1 MASFARIGGR
11 TPQAQK
17 RKWMDLDARSR
28 PWIDRHRCFAAQ
40 SDTRRVSGM
49 VPGASSNPRPSPRFS
64 TVQVQPLHLF
74 PPLCPPHLHPQRCM
88 RARVHRMGPL
98 LDLLLHGLEL
108 AFPSSLL
115 VCFFGIFPTFPRTI
129 WIATLHDEA
138 DVLGAFEAR
147 SMGSEWEARRT
158 ANVERNAR
166 TMRRLG
172 LQPARAECE
181 GSRCRTKRKRLGH
194 EGNACRRRSARLS
207 SSNAAV
213 GTAPWESDVEKTKD
227 LKMKLQELQIPGGW
241 TGFEHELFRYQY
253 MSEAALWTRMRKIK
267 RLDKL
272 KVSGWE
278 TVRLPLGTMDLKYK
292 RLIRVACALGWLDPC
307 I

>member
-1 MASFARIGGR
+1 MHDRGLGSIDIGALLHNRIRDEFQG
-11 TPQAQK
+11 
-17 RKWMDLDARSR
+17 WFLVHR
-28 PWIDRHRCFAAQ
+28 PIR
-40 SDTRRVSGM
+40 G
-49 VPGASSNPRPSPRFS
+49 
-64 TVQVQPLHLF
+64 
-74 PPLCPPHLHPQRCM
+74 
-88 RARVHRMGPL
+88 RVHASPPSRSSHCISFRHFVRRTYIRRDACEPVFIGWVLSWICCCMDWNSLFHL
-98 LDLLLHGLEL
+98 LFWSASLGSSQPSL
-108 AFPSSLL
+108 APFGSRLCTTKRTSSARLQ
-115 VCFFGIFPTFPRTI
+115 
-129 WIATLHDEA
+129 
-138 DVLGAFEAR
+138 AR

-227 LKMKLQELQIPGGW
+227 LKKKLQDLQIPGGW